1 VTCTK
6 AELGRFDAWITGN
19 SRFRDSPFVETART
33 IGLPATA
40 TRAIAVASHVTKNAW
55 RSDDGPRTAPDAVVG
70 RSSRF
75 SSRGPTRDGREK
87 PEISAPGEMI
97 TAALAVG
104 SEEAADTD
112 RAHTPTRTLTIEGT
126 SMATPFVSGV
136 IALMLEQ
143 RPQIDPEGVVAALQT
158 TAVKDA
164 HTGPAN
170 WTPEYGHGKIS
181 ARAAVSHVNQMVPL
195 AVAVAATGALPPSGP
210 SAGQASARRTAAPKV
225 KRAGSGGKT
234 KSGAA
239 RKARKKPPR

>member
-1 VTCTK
+1 
-6 AELGRFDAWITGN
+6 
-19 SRFRDSPFVETART
+19 VETART

-55 RSDDGPRTAPDAVVG
+55 KSDDGPRTSPAAVVG

-97 TAALAVG
+97 TAALAAR
-104 SEEAADTD
+104 SESAADSE

-143 RPQIDPEGVVAALQT
+143 RPQLDPERVVAALQA

-181 ARAAVSHVNQMVPL
+181 ARALVNHVNQMAPPV
-195 AVAVAATGALPPSGP
+195 VVVAAAGTPPA
-210 SAGQASARRTAAPKV
+210 SAGQAGAGRRAVPNP

-234 KSGAA
+234 KRGSA
-239 RKARKKPPR
+239 RKAKKKRPR

>member
-1 VTCTK
+1 
-6 AELGRFDAWITGN
+6 
-19 SRFRDSPFVETART
+19 
-33 IGLPATA
+33 
-40 TRAIAVASHVTKNAW
+40 
-55 RSDDGPRTAPDAVVG
+55 
-70 RSSRF
+70 
-75 SSRGPTRDGREK
+75 
-87 PEISAPGEMI
+87 
-97 TAALAVG
+97 
-104 SEEAADTD
+104 
-112 RAHTPTRTLTIEGT
+112 
-126 SMATPFVSGV
+126 MATPFVSGV

-210 SAGQASARRTAAPKV
+210 SAGQAGARRTAAPKV